1 MSNFGKKLILPGD
14 IAIYQNRFYETNLRF
29 LSKIVHFENFPR
41 FLNTCTYIQTKTE
54 IHTHTHLHLVAN
66 THTHTHTHTHIH
78 SNSDSYTNTHR
89 HTKNDILIRGV
100 L

>member
-29 LSKIVHFENFPR
+29 LYKIVHFENFPR
-41 FLNTCTYIQTKTE
+41 FLNTCTYITDKDWD
-54 IHTHTHLHLVAN
+54 THSHSLTLGRK
-66 THTHTHTHTHIH
+66 HTHTHTHTHIH
-78 SNSDSYTNTHR
+78 SNSDSYTKTHR
-89 HTKNDILIRGV
+89 HKKNDILIRGV